1 MTYRSWRFWSAHSIH
16 SQPEVTKGRVYF
28 GKNPRLC
35 VNSAEKTEL
44 STVLIIISNLTFKEF
59 GLDESLL
66 EGVAASGY
74 ENATPV
80 QEQVIPLIL
89 QGKDIIASA
98 QTGTG
103 KTAAFLLPIINRLLA
118 SRHDDQINALVIVPT
133 RELAIQIAQNLE
145 GLAYFTP
152 ISSIAVY
159 GGGDGSNFS
168 TEKQALSRGAD
179 IVICTPGRMIAHLN
193 MGYVRT
199 QGLQYLVLDE
209 ADRMLDMGFFDDIMK
224 IISFLPPKRQN
235 LLFSATMP
243 VKIRDLARK
252 ILHEPEEIN
261 IAISKPPAKI
271 VQQAFVVY
279 EQQKIPLVKW
289 LLKTTNLKSTL
300 IFCSKKHNVKQLAIE
315 LKRSKFNVKEIH
327 SDLEQ
332 AEREQVLLEFR
343 SQRLP
348 ILVATDIL
356 SRGIDID
363 NIEMVIN
370 YDVPNDG
377 EDYIHRIGRTARA
390 ETDGVAF
397 TFISEKEQNKFR
409 IIEELLGNPVNK
421 AAVPEQ
427 FGPAPEYSPRGGGR
441 GKSRR
446 PPGRG
451 GSGGGGGHHRGPGGS
466 GGGGHHRGSGG
477 GQGGGQHH
485 GSAGGHTNHGGG
497 GHQQRNPRPSGGA
510 GAPSGG
516 SAAAGSGAV

>member
-1 MTYRSWRFWSAHSIH
+1 
-16 SQPEVTKGRVYF
+16 
-28 GKNPRLC
+28 
-35 VNSAEKTEL
+35 
-44 STVLIIISNLTFKEF
+44 LTFKEF
-59 GLDESLL
+59 GLNESLL
-66 EGVAASGY
+66 EGIEASGY

-89 QGKDIIASA
+89 NGKDIIASA

-103 KTAAFLLPIINRLLA
+103 KTAAFLLPIVNKLLA
-118 SRHDDQINALVIVPT
+118 HRQDDTVNALVIVPT
-133 RELAIQIAQNLE
+133 RELAVQIAQNLE
-145 GLAYFTP
+145 GLSYFTN

-179 IVICTPGRMIAHLN
+179 VVICTPGRMIAHLN
-193 MGYVRT
+193 MGYVKLK
-199 QGLQYLVLDE
+199 GLQYLVLDE

-224 IISFLPPKRQN
+224 IISFLPLQRQN

-243 VKIRDLARK
+243 TKIRDLARK
-252 ILHEPEEIN
+252 ILHDPAEIN

-271 VQQAFVVY
+271 VQEAFVVY
-279 EQQKIPLVKW
+279 ETQKIPLVKW
-289 LLKTTNLKSTL
+289 LLKSTNLKSTL
-300 IFCSKKHNVKQLAIE
+300 VFCSKKHNVKQLTAE
-315 LKRSKFNVKEIH
+315 LRRSKFNVKEIH

-343 SQRLP
+343 SRRLP

-377 EDYIHRIGRTARA
+377 EDYVHRIGRTARA

-409 IIEELLGNPVNK
+409 LIEELLGSPVK
-421 AAVPEQ
+421 KSEIPAE
-427 FGPAPEYSPRGGGR
+427 FGPAPEYSPR
-441 GKSRR
+441 SRQ
-446 PPGRG
+446 
-451 GSGGGGGHHRGPGGS
+451 GGGGGRQRYGRN
-466 GGGGHHRGSGG
+466 GGGGGGGKGKPGGGNHSGG
-477 GQGGGQHH
+477 
-485 GSAGGHTNHGGG
+485 NHGGERR
-497 GHQQRNPRPSGGA
+497 QSPLKK
-510 GAPSGG
+510 
-516 SAAAGSGAV
+516 